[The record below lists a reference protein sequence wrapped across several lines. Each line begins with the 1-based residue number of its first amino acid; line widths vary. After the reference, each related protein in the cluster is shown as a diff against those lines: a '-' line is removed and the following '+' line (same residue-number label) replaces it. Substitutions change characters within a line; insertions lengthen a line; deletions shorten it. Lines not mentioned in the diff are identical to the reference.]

1 MFIEISNIML
11 QTDKDYS
18 SKRKRKFREND
29 IFSKIWKYEKVVKG
43 KSAQRYYSI
52 FIYRV
57 FTLVRQ

>member
-11 QTDKDYS
+11 QTDKDYN
-18 SKRKRKFREND
+18 SKEKKIQRKRH
-29 IFSKIWKYEKVVKG
+29 ISKIWKHKKVVKG